1 MLTTRASL
9 TGFAPALLLLLLLRE
24 YPPLSLSPHSLEVRT
39 RYNDDDSEIRYDD
52 GEIRH
57 TADETRHNDNG
68 NERKMCACMCA

>member
-24 YPPLSLSPHSLEVRT
+24 YPPLSLSPHSLEVRIG
-39 RYNDDDSEIRYDD
+39 YNDDDSEIGHRV
-52 GEIRH
+52 
-57 TADETRHNDNG
+57 DETRHNDND